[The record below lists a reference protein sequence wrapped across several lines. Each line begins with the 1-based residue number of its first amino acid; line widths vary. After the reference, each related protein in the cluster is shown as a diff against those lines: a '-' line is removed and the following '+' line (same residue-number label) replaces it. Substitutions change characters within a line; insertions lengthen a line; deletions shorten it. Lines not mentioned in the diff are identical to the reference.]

1 MTIKAKLAAAVF
13 AAAAVVG
20 AASTAEA
27 ATYNNFNGTTGT
39 YGNDVTGPR
48 GGFVNFFTF
57 TLPRNGSVTSTITS
71 SASSNVTN
79 IDFTRVRLNGPA
91 GFTSINYTPVTSGT
105 FEFRT
110 LGPVDL
116 LAGTYTLEVRGRTGG
131 QASYAGDF
139 TLAGGVPEPAAWAMM
154 IGGFGMAGGAL
165 RRRRVEAKVRFA

>member
-1 MTIKAKLAAAVF
+1 MTIKAKLAAAMF

-27 ATYNNFNGTTGT
+27 TTYNNFNGTSGT
-39 YGNDVTGPR
+39 YGNDVTTPR

-57 TLPRNGSVTSTITS
+57 NLTRSGAVTSTITS
-71 SASSNVTN
+71 SASSNATN
-79 IDFTRVRLNGPA
+79 IDFTRVRLTGPA
-91 GFTSINYTPVTSGT
+91 GFTAINYTPLSTGT

-116 LAGTYTLEVRGRTGG
+116 LAGVYTLEVRGRSGG
-131 QASYAGDF
+131 QGSYAGDF

-165 RRRRVEAKVRFA
+165 RRRRVSTTVRFA